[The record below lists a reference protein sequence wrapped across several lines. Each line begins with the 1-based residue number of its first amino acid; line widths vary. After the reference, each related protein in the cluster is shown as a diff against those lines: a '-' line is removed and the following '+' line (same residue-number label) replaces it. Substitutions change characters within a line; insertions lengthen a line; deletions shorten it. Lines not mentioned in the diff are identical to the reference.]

1 MNFMEGQSKY
11 ISNCHLLMR
20 KKKSYSASSVLEG
33 MGSHFFTALSGYVND
48 YRTFG
53 VLFAFETG
61 GNPNAKGLQSL
72 ALGNVQGLNER
83 IDYYAKSALLIG
95 FKAN

>member
-20 KKKSYSASSVLEG
+20 KKKSYSASSELGG
-33 MGSHFFTALSGYVND
+33 MGSNYFVAQSGYVND

-53 VLFAFETG
+53 VLFAFQIG
-61 GNPNAKGLQSL
+61 VIPNTKGLQSL
-72 ALGNVQGLNER
+72 ALGNAQGLNKR